1 MIPESKYSNSR
12 RRRTQLDS
20 VCASKDQN
28 LILGGLLGSGR
39 CDSEVVH
46 RRNLPSTP
54 MSTSAVPRHSDHRSH
69 LHCGAFR
76 HVERHTL
83 PIPRDEAI
91 CRPRVVEPRHLQI
104 VEKNV
109 PGQWEGIHRPGA
121 FRHHYPSRTGQLM
134 YRAIVLL
141 CSGWTN
147 GGGELASLL
156 QGCGVRV
163 SSVIRRRTR

>member
-20 VCASKDQN
+20 ACASKDQN
-28 LILGGLLGSGR
+28 LISGGLLGSGR

-76 HVERHTL
+76 HVERYTL

-104 VEKNV
+104 VEI
-109 PGQWEGIHRPGA
+109 QTLSQSLELRQDLE
-121 FRHHYPSRTGQLM
+121 SR
-134 YRAIVLL
+134 RAP
-141 CSGWTN
+141 
-147 GGGELASLL
+147 
-156 QGCGVRV
+156 
-163 SSVIRRRTR
+163 RTRRLECQGPALRSSKYSNSRSTASRHPPMLFFMV

>member
-1 MIPESKYSNSR
+1 MSTPTEHHSDTTESKYSNSR

-54 MSTSAVPRHSDHRSH
+54 MSTSVVPRHSDHRSH

-83 PIPRDEAI
+83 PIPRDGAI
-91 CRPRVVEPRHLQI
+91 CRKRMPIPVGLPAELHTRIGRLLPT
-104 VEKNV
+104 
-109 PGQWEGIHRPGA
+109 
-121 FRHHYPSRTGQLM
+121 YPSQGSPQIEWSACHNDRRKSEGDEGLP
-134 YRAIVLL
+134 RPPGLL
-141 CSGWTN
+141 ID
-147 GGGELASLL
+147 A
-156 QGCGVRV
+156 RV
-163 SSVIRRRTR
+163 EAA